1 MLVVSRASLRTCV
14 VVALRREGASKRG
27 VFRIAEK
34 MLATRRDS
42 GESYWDGTAM
52 RRVESVPA
60 LRVIGFEASTHGNE
74 LRTNSLTSPPL
85 VSSPLARLLSLPAE
99 GGKGGDARDSLW
111 GRSFSSGD
119 SGNDTLSRSLSNEN
133 IMSTMS
139 STDSDQGNPEEDL
152 ELHMFTASTA
162 IDIPYARGHRH
173 FKR

>member
-1 MLVVSRASLRTCV
+1 M
-14 VVALRREGASKRG
+14 
-27 VFRIAEK
+27 
-34 MLATRRDS
+34 
-42 GESYWDGTAM
+42 
-52 RRVESVPA
+52 
-60 LRVIGFEASTHGNE
+60 
-74 LRTNSLTSPPL
+74 
-85 VSSPLARLLSLPAE
+85 SSPLARLLSLPAE

-139 STDSDQGNPEEDL
+139 STDSDQGNREEDL
-152 ELHMFTASTA
+152 ELHMLTASTA

>member
-1 MLVVSRASLRTCV
+1 MSVKEGCV
-14 VVALRREGASKRG
+14 
-27 VFRIAEK
+27 RIAEK

-139 STDSDQGNPEEDL
+139 STDSDQGNREEDL
-152 ELHMFTASTA
+152 ELHMLTASTA